1 MNLQNVHLQFIT
13 HYTEKYSY
21 IDSAKIALEGGCRWI
36 QLRMK
41 DVPETALEH
50 HALII
55 QEMCRNYGATFIID
69 DNVFL
74 AKKIKADGVHL
85 GKNDM
90 PITEARRIL
99 GEDFIIGGTVNTFED
114 ILKIIDNVQVGIST
128 NLVTDNNCQKLKAN
142 SQRPMVNYFGCGP
155 FRFTQTKQKL
165 SPILGI
171 EGYKEIVKK
180 KNEYNIDIPIVAI
193 GGIVNADIP
202 HVLETGIDGIALSSS
217 VLRAENPIEE
227 MKNIV
232 STIKKLKQ

>member
-1 MNLQNVHLQFIT
+1 MNLQNIHLQFIT

-21 IDSAKIALEGGCRWI
+21 IDSAKIALDGGCRWI

-41 DVPETALEH
+41 NVSETTLEH

-55 QEMCRNYGATFIID
+55 QEMCKEYGATFIID

-74 AKKIKADGVHL
+74 AKKINADGVHL

-99 GEDFIIGGTVNTFED
+99 GDDFIIGGTVNTFED
-114 ILKIIDNVQVGIST
+114 ILKITNSLSST
-128 NLVTDNNCQKLKAN
+128 AN
-142 SQRPMVNYFGCGP
+142 SPRPMVNYFGCGP
-155 FRFTQTKQKL
+155 FRFTHTKQKL

-180 KNEYNIDIPIVAI
+180 KLEQNIDIPIVAI
-193 GGIVNADIP
+193 GGISNADIP
-202 HVLETGIDGIALSSS
+202 HILETGIDGIALSSS
-217 VLRAENPIEE
+217 ILRAENPIEE

-232 STIKKLKQ
+232 STIKNLKQ